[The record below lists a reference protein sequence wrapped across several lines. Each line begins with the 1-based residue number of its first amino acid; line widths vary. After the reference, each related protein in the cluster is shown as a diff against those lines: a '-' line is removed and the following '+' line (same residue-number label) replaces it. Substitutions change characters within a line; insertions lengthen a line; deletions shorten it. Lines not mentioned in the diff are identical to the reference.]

1 MNTDRFNQP
10 LFGEGEDHQQ
20 WESRICSDC
29 RSPFLA
35 DTNDPDCF
43 RCPQCWEKM
52 RHEDMVQHAFQLG
65 QYIRSQDKQTYD
77 DLVELLRAA
86 TDPDEILRLWN
97 AIEHI
102 KNKHGGHKPE

>member
-1 MNTDRFNQP
+1 MNTDRFHQP
-10 LFGEGEDHQQ
+10 IGDETEHQQ
-20 WESRICSDC
+20 WESRICQQC

-52 RHEDMVQHAFQLG
+52 RHEDMVQQAFELG

-77 DLVELLRAA
+77 DLVELLRVA

-97 AIEHI
+97 AIEQI
-102 KNKHGGHKPE
+102 KNKHGGRKPE